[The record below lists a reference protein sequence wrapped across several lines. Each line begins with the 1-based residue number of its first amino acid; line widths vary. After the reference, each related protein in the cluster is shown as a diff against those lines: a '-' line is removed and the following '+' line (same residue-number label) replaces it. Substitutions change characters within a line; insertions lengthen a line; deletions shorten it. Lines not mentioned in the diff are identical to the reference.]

1 MNMADEELVPTE
13 NCHANL
19 RSNNVLRKSKAISIL
34 AIVHRFL
41 FFFKLGKKK
50 LCRSWITIAIK

>member
-19 RSNNVLRKSKAISIL
+19 RSNNVLRNSKAVSIL
-34 AIVHRFL
+34 AIVHRF
-41 FFFKLGKKK
+41 FFFF
-50 LCRSWITIAIK
+50 